1 MNRHPGRRNAAMV
14 RAPIPIV
21 VMGVSGCG
29 KTTVASA
36 LARRLGW
43 DFVEA
48 DALHPAANVEKMR
61 AGIALT
67 DEDRWPWLDAIAARI
82 ERGRVGDRPCV
93 VACSAL
99 KRRYRE
105 RLSIG
110 RDDVRFV
117 YLRGDYET
125 ILPRLAGRTG
135 HYMPPSLLRS
145 QFDALEEPG
154 EDENALVL
162 DIRTPALDLLD
173 RVAAELPAH
182 RR

>member
-1 MNRHPGRRNAAMV
+1 MKA
-14 RAPIPIV
+14 IV

-48 DALHPAANVEKMR
+48 DALHPPANVEKMR
-61 AGIALT
+61 AGIAL
-67 DEDRWPWLDAIAARI
+67 DDDDRWPWLDRIAARI
-82 ERGRVGDRPCV
+82 EEGRRTGRPCV

-105 RLSIG
+105 RLAG
-110 RDDVRFV
+110 GHRDVRFV
-117 YLRGDYET
+117 FLKGDYET
-125 ILPRLAGRTG
+125 ILPRLDGRTG
-135 HYMPPSLLRS
+135 HYMPASLLKS
-145 QFDALEEPG
+145 QFEALEEPG
-154 EDENALVL
+154 VEEALVL
-162 DIRTPALDLLD
+162 SVTRP
-173 RVAAELPAH
+173 AAEIVAEVEGILGPGPS